1 MKYRIKEVVKE
12 DCEGRVIGQH
22 YFVYYKKFFLW
33 LPFIDLLSG
42 DFINRKVYSTEKGAR
57 AAIDIDKQN
66 RCNRKGKKR
75 ARFFEA

>member
-12 DCEGRVIGQH
+12 DCEGRVVDYH

-33 LPFIDLLSG
+33 VPFTEFFGSG
-42 DFINRKVYSTEKGAR
+42 VFNKKKFFIKDGAR
-57 AAIDIDKQN
+57 AAIDADKQD